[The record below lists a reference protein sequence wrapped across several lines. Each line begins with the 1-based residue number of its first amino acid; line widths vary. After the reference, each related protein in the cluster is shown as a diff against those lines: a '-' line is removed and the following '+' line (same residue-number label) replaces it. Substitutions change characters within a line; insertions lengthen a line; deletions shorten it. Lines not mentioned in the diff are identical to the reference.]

1 MKKCTAK
8 RILAL
13 GLILVFLGVLF
24 AAVNQSAGGT
34 IKMKQL
40 SFVSDEGNVIKAVMY
55 LPENAT
61 KETPAPGLLAVHGGN
76 SSRYAMANF
85 AQEFARR
92 GFVAISI
99 DQSLNGQ
106 SDRGTNDHLGSE
118 IVMKYLAGLEFVDQT
133 KLATIGHSAGGG
145 VTTMVAQNPQFGVN
159 ACINVGVGPSVTPD
173 TPINLAVIIG
183 DADENTG
190 PRGSDAHVKGPGLYA
205 ESFALA
211 KAFGVP
217 EGTGVVPG
225 QDYGSLETHNHRV
238 FYQPDCGHLGALF
251 STEAI
256 ALALDYAARVLDL
269 DYAIASTSQ
278 NWIWREL
285 FTALAYIGMFIA
297 AFGLVSLMLGR
308 KKLVLDVPAEGHA
321 TPNLL
326 YWIGLAIFVAVPAVG
341 IQGLYTA
348 GKNILT
354 TISKPIF
361 AMEHINGV
369 IFWMLCTA
377 AIVLVSSSVLKKLDK
392 NYDWSFDKGIVS
404 VDRKALVQYVWIAV
418 CVFLLSY
425 LLVYLAGFFG
435 DVCIRLYN
443 TEVHPFTITR
453 FKVFWAYLP
462 LYLIYYAVIGY
473 VQTSSL
479 LCKKQPVWSQYLRTI
494 LVSIA
499 APSIML
505 LLWYGSCILTGN
517 NPLFVWRFVLGV
529 LLNFLP
535 GMAVGAGIQVYSY
548 RKTGKI
554 WLGALINSIL
564 FAWMATSIGVMN
576 AL

>member
-13 GLILVFLGVLF
+13 GLILVFLGVF
-24 AAVNQSAGGT
+24 VAAWNQSAGGT
-34 IKMKQL
+34 ITMKQL

-55 LPENAT
+55 LPDGAT

-76 SSRYAMANF
+76 SSRYAMSNF

-118 IVMKYLAGLEFVDQT
+118 IVMKYLSGLEFVDQT

-205 ESFALA
+205 QSGALG

-217 EGTGVVPG
+217 EGTAVVPG
-225 QDYGSLETHNHRV
+225 QDYGSLEAHNHRV

-251 STEAI
+251 SREAI
-256 ALALDYAARVLDL
+256 ALALDYAARVFDL

-278 NWIWREL
+278 NWIVREL
-285 FTALAYIGMFIA
+285 ATAVAYIGMFVA
-297 AFGLVSLMLGR
+297 VFGLITIMLTN
-308 KKLVLDVPAEGHA
+308 KKLALATPATGHA
-321 TPNLL
+321 KPNLF

-341 IQGLYTA
+341 IQQLYMT
-348 GKNILT
+348 GKTVMT
-354 TISKPIF
+354 TISKAIF

-377 AIVLVSSSVLKKLDK
+377 AIVLVSNLILKKLDK
-392 NYDWSFDKGIVS
+392 GYDWTFDKGILAI
-404 VDRKALVQYVWIAV
+404 DRKTLVQYAWIAV
-418 CVFLLSY
+418 CAFLLSY
-425 LLVYLAGFFG
+425 LMVYLAGFFG

-443 TEVHPFTITR
+443 TEVHLFTVTR

-462 LYLIYYAVIGY
+462 LYLLYYVVIGY
-473 VQTSSL
+473 VQTSGL
-479 LCKKQPVWSQYLRTI
+479 LCEKQPVWSQYLRTI
-494 LVSIA
+494 IVSIA

-535 GMAVGAGIQVYSY
+535 GMAVGAAIQVYAY
-548 RKTGKI
+548 HKTGKI
-554 WLGALINSIL
+554 WLGAFINSIL

>member
-13 GLILVFLGVLF
+13 GLILVFLGVCF
-24 AAVNQSAGGT
+24 AACNQTSGGE

-76 SSRYAMANF
+76 SSRYAMANY

-92 GFVAISI
+92 GFVVISI
-99 DQSLNGQ
+99 DQSFNGQ

-118 IVMKYLAGLEFVDQT
+118 IVMKYMTQLEFVDQT

-145 VTTMVAQNPQFGVN
+145 VTTMVAENPQFGVN

-190 PRGSDAHVKGPGLYA
+190 PRGNDVGVLGPGYYA
-205 ESFALA
+205 MSNALA
-211 KAFGVP
+211 RAFGVE
-217 EGTGVVPG
+217 EGVGVVPG
-225 QDYGSLETHNHRV
+225 QDYGSLEAHNHRV
-238 FYQPDCGHLGALF
+238 FYQPDTSHLGALF
-251 STEAI
+251 NQEAI
-256 ALALDYAARVLDL
+256 GLALDYAARVFEL
-269 DYAIASTSQ
+269 DYEIPSSEQ
-278 NWIWREL
+278 NWIWREI
-285 FTALAYIGMFIA
+285 FTAVAYIGVFVSI
-297 AFGLVSLMLGR
+297 FGLVTIMLNRR
-308 KKLVLDVPAEGHA
+308 KLTLAVPAEGHA
-321 TPNLL
+321 TPNAL
-326 YWIGLAIFVAVPAVG
+326 YWIGLAIFVVVPAIG
-341 IQGLYTA
+341 IQTLYTA
-348 GKNILT
+348 GKNMLT
-354 TISKPIF
+354 AASNSLY
-361 AMEHINGV
+361 AMGHINGV
-369 IFWMLCTA
+369 IVWMLCTA
-377 AIVLVSSSVLKKLDK
+377 AIVLVSSTILKKLDR
-392 NYDWSFDKGIVS
+392 NYDWKFDKSIVA
-404 VDRKALVQYVWIAV
+404 VDRKTFVQYLWIAV
-418 CVFLLSY
+418 CAFLLSY

-443 TEVHPFTITR
+443 TEVHNFTVTR
-453 FKVFWAYLP
+453 FTVFWAYLP
-462 LYLIYYAVIGY
+462 LYIIYYVVIGY

-499 APSIML
+499 APAIML
-505 LLWYGSCILTGN
+505 ILWYGNCFITGK

-535 GMAVGAGIQVYSY
+535 GMAFGAGIQVYSY

-576 AL
+576 AM